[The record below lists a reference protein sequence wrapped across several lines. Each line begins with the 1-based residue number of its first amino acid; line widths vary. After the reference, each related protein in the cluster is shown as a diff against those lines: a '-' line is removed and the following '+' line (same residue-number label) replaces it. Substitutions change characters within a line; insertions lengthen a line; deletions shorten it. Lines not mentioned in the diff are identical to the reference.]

1 MPRMRSFC
9 LRTRGR
15 EVKFEVWSYTESDG
29 FPQRHPSFFR
39 RHWKA
44 IPAACAVLFLCIAAV
59 ASIAAGTA
67 NQPIFTSDSPYVY
80 DGAHVL
86 DSSVVG
92 TLTELNETLES
103 RSEGAQLYIVTIDS
117 LPLGKTIEQYSIEQ
131 AERIG
136 AGNSKK
142 DNGVL
147 YTFVKSTRQ
156 DRLEV
161 GYGLEDRLTDSAC
174 SKILEAVHAYY
185 RRGDIGAG
193 VKNLARDVADKI
205 QPGIGS
211 PFDSALID
219 KFPEKSTMD
228 KFAEGAVCLV
238 AFVLIVAWAY
248 YRGAVFPSRKNRSY
262 SSSSR
267 SPTSSSRHSS
277 GSSHRSGGGHFGG
290 GGASGGW

>member
-1 MPRMRSFC
+1 M
-9 LRTRGR
+9 
-15 EVKFEVWSYTESDG
+15 KFEVWSYTESDG
-29 FPQRHPSFFR
+29 FPQRHSSFFR

-67 NQPIFTSDSPYVY
+67 NQPVFTSDSPYVY

-86 DSSVVG
+86 DSSVVDS
-92 TLTELNETLES
+92 LTELNETLQA
-103 RSEGAQLYIVTIDS
+103 RAGGAQLYIVTIDS
-117 LPLGKTIEQYSIEQ
+117 LPAGKTIEDYSIEQ

-136 AGNSKK
+136 AGDSKK

-147 YTFVKSTRQ
+147 YTFVKGTRQ

-174 SKILEAVHAYY
+174 AEILEPAHACY
-185 RRGDIGAG
+185 RRGGIVTG
-193 VKNLARDVADKI
+193 VKELAGNVADII

-211 PFDSALID
+211 PFDYAAID
-219 KFPEKSTMD
+219 KFPEKSVED
-228 KFAEGAVCLV
+228 KLAEGAVCLV
-238 AFVLIVAWAY
+238 AFALIVAWAY
-248 YRGAVFPSRKNRSY
+248 YRVAVSSSRPHRPY

-267 SPTSSSRHSS
+267 PHTSSSHHSS

>member
-1 MPRMRSFC
+1 M
-9 LRTRGR
+9 RGR

-67 NQPIFTSDSPYVY
+67 NQPVFTSDSPYVY

-86 DSSVVG
+86 DSSIIES
-92 TLTELNETLES
+92 LTELNETLEA
-103 RSEGAQLYIVTIDS
+103 RAGGAQLYIVTIDS
-117 LPLGKTIEQYSIEQ
+117 LPTGQTIEDYSIEQ

-136 AGNSKK
+136 SGDSKK

-147 YTFVKSTRQ
+147 YTFVKGTRQ

-161 GYGLEDRLTDSAC
+161 GYGLEDRLTDSTCAE
-174 SKILEAVHAYY
+174 ILDAAHAYY

-193 VKNLARDVADKI
+193 VKELAGDVASVI
-205 QPGIGS
+205 QPDIDSDTSFVPPARYEDAVREEGL
-211 PFDSALID
+211 FDKLAH
-219 KFPEKSTMD
+219 
-228 KFAEGAVCLV
+228 GAVVLLGL
-238 AFVLIVAWAY
+238 ALIVAWAY
-248 YRGAVFPSRKNRSY
+248 YKGAVLPSRPYRPY

-267 SPTSSSRHSS
+267 PHTSSSHHSS

>member
-1 MPRMRSFC
+1 M
-9 LRTRGR
+9 RGR
-15 EVKFEVWSYTESDG
+15 DVKIEVWSYSEGED
-29 FPQRHPSFFR
+29 FPKRRRPFFR
-39 RHWKA
+39 KCRKA
-44 IPAACAVLFLCIAAV
+44 ILLACAALFLGATLL
-59 ASIAAGTA
+59 ASIAAGKGD
-67 NQPIFTSDSPYVY
+67 QPSFTEDSPYVY

-136 AGNSKK
+136 AGDSKK

-156 DRLEV
+156 DRLEI
-161 GYGLEDRLTDSAC
+161 GYGLEDRLTDSTCAE
-174 SKILEAVHAYY
+174 ILEAAHAYY

-193 VKNLARDVADKI
+193 VKNLARDIADKI

-219 KFPEKSTMD
+219 RFPEKSTMD
-228 KFAEGAVCLV
+228 KFAEGSVCLV
-238 AFVLIVAWAY
+238 AFVLIVAWTY
-248 YRGAVFPSRKNRSY
+248 YRGAVFPSRENRSY

-267 SPTSSSRHSS
+267 SPTSSSRHSP
-277 GSSHRSGGGHFGG
+277 GSSHHSGGGHFGG
-290 GGASGGW
+290 GGASGSW

>member
-1 MPRMRSFC
+1 M
-9 LRTRGR
+9 
-15 EVKFEVWSYTESDG
+15 KFEVWSYTESDG
-29 FPQRHPSFFR
+29 FPQRHPLFFR

-44 IPAACAVLFLCIAAV
+44 IPAACAVLFLCIAVV
-59 ASIAAGTA
+59 ASIAAGAA
-67 NQPIFTSDSPYVY
+67 NQPVFTSDSPYVY

-86 DSSVVG
+86 DSSVVNS
-92 TLTELNETLES
+92 LTELNETLQA
-103 RSEGAQLYIVTIDS
+103 RAGGAQLYIVTIDS
-117 LPLGKTIEQYSIEQ
+117 LPTGQTIEDYSIEQ

-136 AGNSKK
+136 SGDSKK

-147 YTFVKSTRQ
+147 YTFVKGTRQ

-161 GYGLEDRLTDSAC
+161 GYGLEDRLTDSTCAE
-174 SKILEAVHAYY
+174 ILDAAHAYY

-193 VKNLARDVADKI
+193 VKELAGDVASVI

-211 PFDSALID
+211 SFDHVAINR
-219 KFPEKSTMD
+219 FPEKSAMD
-228 KFAEGAVCLV
+228 KLAEGVVYLV
-238 AFVLIVAWAY
+238 ALALIVAWAY
-248 YRGAVFPSRKNRSY
+248 YKGAVLPSRPYRSY

-267 SPTSSSRHSS
+267 PHTSSSHHSS

>member
-1 MPRMRSFC
+1 M
-9 LRTRGR
+9 
-15 EVKFEVWSYTESDG
+15 KFEVWSHTESDG
-29 FPQRHPSFFR
+29 FPQWHPSFFR

-44 IPAACAVLFLCIAAV
+44 ILLASAALFLCIAAV

-67 NQPIFTSDSPYVY
+67 NQPVFTSDSPYVY

-86 DSSVVG
+86 DSSVIES
-92 TLTELNETLES
+92 LTELNETLET
-103 RSEGAQLYIVTIDS
+103 RAGGAQLYIVTIDR
-117 LPLGKTIEQYSIEQ
+117 LPAGQTIEDYSIEQ

-136 AGNSKK
+136 SGDSKK

-147 YTFVKSTRQ
+147 YTFVKGTRQ

-174 SKILEAVHAYY
+174 AEILEAAHACY
-185 RRGDIGAG
+185 RRGGIVTG
-193 VKNLARDVADKI
+193 VKELAGNVASVI

-211 PFDSALID
+211 PFDYAAID
-219 KFPEKSTMD
+219 RFPEKSAMD
-228 KFAEGAVCLV
+228 KLAEGVVYLV
-238 AFVLIVAWAY
+238 ALALIVAWAY
-248 YRGAVFPSRKNRSY
+248 YKGAVLPSRPYRSY
-262 SSSSR
+262 SSSAR
-267 SPTSSSRHSS
+267 PHTSSSHHSS

>member
-1 MPRMRSFC
+1 M
-9 LRTRGR
+9 
-15 EVKFEVWSYTESDG
+15 KFEVWSYTESDG

-39 RHWKA
+39 RRWKA

-67 NQPIFTSDSPYVY
+67 NQPVFTSDSPYVY

-86 DSSVVG
+86 DSSVVDS
-92 TLTELNETLES
+92 LTELNETLEA
-103 RSEGAQLYIVTIDS
+103 RADGAQLYIVTIDS
-117 LPLGKTIEQYSIEQ
+117 LPLGKTIESYSIEQ

-136 AGNSKK
+136 AGDSKK

-174 SKILEAVHAYY
+174 AEILDAAHAYY
-185 RRGDIGAG
+185 RQGDIGAG
-193 VKNLARDVADKI
+193 VKNLAREVADII

-219 KFPEKSTMD
+219 RFPEKSTMD
-228 KFAEGAVCLV
+228 KLAEGALCLV

-248 YRGAVFPSRKNRSY
+248 YKGGILSSRPHRSY
-262 SSSSR
+262 GSSSR
-267 SPTSSSRHSS
+267 PHTSSSHHSS
-277 GSSHRSGGGHFGG
+277 GPSHRSGGGHFGG